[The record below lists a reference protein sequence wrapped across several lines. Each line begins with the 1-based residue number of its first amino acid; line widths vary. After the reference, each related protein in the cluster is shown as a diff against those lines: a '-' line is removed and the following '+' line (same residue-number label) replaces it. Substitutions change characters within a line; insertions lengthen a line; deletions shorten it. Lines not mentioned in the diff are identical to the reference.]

1 MRELILALSLIVLGP
16 SGAALAQLSPP
27 NYLGVTMGHLHY
39 TVRDLEANRKFWVS
53 LGATPE
59 KKMGSSEVLMLP
71 GVIIMLNR
79 GDTSGGTEGSVVNH
93 VGFRVPSV
101 AQFMAR
107 MNAAG
112 YKVAASTVAPKTVGN
127 VFSPEG
133 ERIELLEDLS
143 ENVQFTFD
151 DPSKN
156 GTAAQKK
163 MALPIVLHHIHFD
176 VPEGSVPDIKAW
188 YGKMFGAVPGK
199 RYHYE
204 AADLPGV
211 NLNFSGVPT
220 KMEPTKGRMLDDIGF
235 EITNLEAFCKRL
247 EANGVKL
254 SAPYKKNP
262 SGVSSAFLTDP
273 WGTYIE
279 LTEGLNRP

>member
-1 MRELILALSLIVLGP
+1 VRELILALNLIVLGP

-27 NYLGVTMGHLHY
+27 NNLGVTMGHLHY
-39 TVRDLEANRKFWVS
+39 TVRDVEANRKFWVS
-53 LGATPE
+53 LGANPA
-59 KKMGSSEVLMLP
+59 KKIGSNEVLMLP
-71 GVIIMLNR
+71 GVIIMMDQGN
-79 GDTSGGTEGSVVNH
+79 TSGGTEGSVVNH

-156 GTAAQKK
+156 QTGAQQK

-220 KMEPTKGRMLDDIGF
+220 KMEPTKGRMLDHIGF
-235 EITNLEAFCKRL
+235 EITNLESFCKQL
-247 EANGVKL
+247 AANGVKL
-254 SAPYKKNP
+254 SAPYKKGQ
-262 SGVSSAFLTDP
+262 SGVANAFLADP

-279 LTEGLNRP
+279 LTEGLNRL